1 MTSSRI
7 AVEECDAGRLSSA
20 DVAFPEPGKVAAM
33 RVAIETPAA
42 SLIRRLQVIR
52 FPLVVSVIFHHNGMG
67 TVRLADGINMS
78 AGPLSVWAQFIQG
91 FISYGLGGIRMPT
104 FFLISG
110 YLFFTGFD
118 RGGDWLFKKMSSRA
132 RSVLAPLIVWN
143 AIAILLLLAAQ
154 NVGPTRVFFSGS
166 GAWSQPIIEF
176 GWFDYLNALLGIS
189 RDPIL
194 YPLWFLR
201 DLFLMCLLA
210 PLYFVL
216 PRFVQYSLIAMFG
229 VLWLLDAWPY
239 EVPTVQACFFFAFG
253 ASAAMAKKNLFVMDP
268 YLKWVCAVLSV
279 LVIAGALVPADGPVA
294 STLTH
299 LKHLAGV
306 IVVLTISQ
314 YLLRMPKT
322 SSLLIRLSAPSFL
335 LFVAHEPLLTIVR
348 KTMYVLFVPNSS
360 AAALSIYFGAVACTV
375 LLILG
380 AYYLAERYAPRTL
393 SALTGGR
400 SA

>member
-1 MTSSRI
+1 MRA
-7 AVEECDAGRLSSA
+7 AVEN
-20 DVAFPEPGKVAAM
+20 
-33 RVAIETPAA
+33 PAA

-67 TVRLADGINMS
+67 TVRLADGVNMS

-118 RGGDWLFKKMSSRA
+118 RGGDWLSKKLASRT
-132 RSVLAPLIVWN
+132 RSVLFPLLIWN
-143 AIAILLLLAAQ
+143 AIAIVLLLVAQ
-154 NVGPTRVFFSGS
+154 NAGPTRVLFSGA
-166 GAWSQPIIEF
+166 GAWSQSIIGF
-176 GWFDYLNALLGIS
+176 GWFDYVNALLGIHS
-189 RDPIL
+189 DPIL

-210 PLYFVL
+210 PVYFVL
-216 PRFVQYSLIAMFG
+216 PRIVQHCLVAMFG
-229 VLWLLDAWPY
+229 ALWLIDAWPY
-239 EVPTVQACFFFAFG
+239 EVPTAQACFFFALG
-253 ASAAMAKKNLFVMDP
+253 ASAAMAKKNLFAMDP
-268 YLKWVCAVLSV
+268 HLKWVCAVLLG
-279 LVIAGALVPADGPVA
+279 LVIAGALVPADGAVA

-314 YLLRMPKT
+314 YLLRMPRA
-322 SSLLIRLSAPSFL
+322 SEWLIRLSAPSFL

-348 KTMYVLFVPNSS
+348 KTMYVVFTPSS
-360 AAALSIYFGAVACTV
+360 SSAALSIYFGAVACTV
-375 LLILG
+375 MLILA
-380 AYYLAERYAPRTL
+380 AYYLAERYAPRAL